1 MGIRVLKQG
10 GRPRHR
16 NRKQEADYQ
25 RDRRQRERLMG
36 ILELRGLRIS
46 TSERT
51 MLDRLVD
58 KGEYGSRCELLMTL
72 ARREA
77 DRLGVDYRVNQ
88 GEQPEELN

>member
-1 MGIRVLKQG
+1 MGIREVRRG

-16 NRKQEADYQ
+16 DRKQEADYQ
-25 RDRRQRERLMG
+25 RDRRNRERLLG

-46 TSERT
+46 ATERT
-51 MLDRLVD
+51 MLDQLVD
-58 KGEYGSRCELLMTL
+58 QGEYGSRCELLMTL

-88 GEQPEELN
+88 GEQPEESN